1 MRIQWIVCLCSCLFI
16 AGSVSAQQAQQAQ
29 QPSNLPAVP
38 AALAGNQPA
47 NQPPAQ
53 AVRITA
59 TSLNGYWA
67 GVGYLDEQK
76 LEAKLKTLTDETQKK
91 QLQEKAN
98 LFLSMVAVMG
108 LQPTGQMVSE
118 IEVTDATGKPIR
130 EVVQGTWKVVE
141 QKENRLLVEFLEQ
154 GSDKST
160 TTVRKVFQFYEDG
173 MNMASPVETSAEL
186 AEFNPLIIYER
197 VPDAAIAE
205 NVDPAAP
212 PKIDR

>member
-1 MRIQWIVCLCSCLFI
+1 MRIQWIVCLCSCLFV
-16 AGSVSAQQAQQAQ
+16 AGSVSAQQALPVQ
-29 QPSNLPAVP
+29 QPGNLPAVP
-38 AALAGNQPA
+38 AALAGNQPG
-47 NQPPAQ
+47 NQAGQP
-53 AVRITA
+53 VRITA

-98 LFLSMVAVMG
+98 LFLSMIAVMG
-108 LQPTGQMVSE
+108 LQPNGQMVSE
-118 IEVTDATGKPIR
+118 IEVTDAAGKPIR

-154 GSDKST
+154 RADKST

-173 MNMASPVETSAEL
+173 WNMASPVETSAEL

-197 VPDAAIAE
+197 VPDAALAE
-205 NVDPAAP
+205 NTDPAAP

>member
-1 MRIQWIVCLCSCLFI
+1 MRIQWIVCLCSCLFV
-16 AGSVSAQQAQQAQ
+16 AGSVSAQQAPPAQ
-29 QPSNLPAVP
+29 QPGNLPAVP

-47 NQPPAQ
+47 NQATQP
-53 AVRITA
+53 VRITA

-98 LFLSMVAVMG
+98 LFLSMIAVMG
-108 LQPTGQMVSE
+108 LQPNGQMVSE
-118 IEVTDATGKPIR
+118 IEVTDAAGKPIR

-154 GSDKST
+154 GADKST

-173 MNMASPVETSAEL
+173 WNMASPVETSAEL

-197 VPDAAIAE
+197 VPDAALAE
-205 NVDPAAP
+205 NTDPAAP
-212 PKIDR
+212 AKIDR

>member
-1 MRIQWIVCLCSCLFI
+1 MRIQWIVCLCSCLFV
-16 AGSVSAQQAQQAQ
+16 AGSVTAQQAPPVQQ
-29 QPSNLPAVP
+29 SGNLPAVP
-38 AALAGNQPA
+38 AALSGNQPA
-47 NQPPAQ
+47 NQVAAQ
-53 AVRITA
+53 PVRITP
-59 TSLNGYWA
+59 TTLNGYWA

-76 LEAKLKTLTDETQKK
+76 LDAKLKALTDETQKK

-108 LQPTGQMVSE
+108 LQPNGQMVSE
-118 IEVTDATGKPIR
+118 LEVTDATGKPIR

-173 MNMASPVETSAEL
+173 WNMASPVETSAEL
-186 AEFNPLIIYER
+186 ADLNPLIIFER
-197 VPDAAIAE
+197 IPDAAIAE
-205 NVDPAAP
+205 NTDPAAP
-212 PKIDR
+212 QKIDR